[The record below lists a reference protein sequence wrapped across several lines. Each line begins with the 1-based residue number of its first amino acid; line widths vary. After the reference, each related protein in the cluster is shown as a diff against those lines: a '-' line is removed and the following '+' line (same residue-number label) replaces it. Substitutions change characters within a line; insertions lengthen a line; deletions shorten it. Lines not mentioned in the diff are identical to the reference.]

1 MSLSKWVAIV
11 TLVLFLVF
19 APVLPLVVAID
30 CVGIAVAIT
39 VAFVVAVQTVA
50 FVVHASVMLLL
61 RTDDFDHEWCAAYAS
76 WLNEMADKEAN
87 DLAAIAAATA
97 RPAPPVWPD
106 RALDLDEYDF

>member
-1 MSLSKWVAIV
+1 VIV
-11 TLVLFLVF
+11 TLVAIVVF

-76 WLNEMADKEAN
+76 WLNEMGDKEAN
-87 DLAAIAAATA
+87 DLAAIASATA
-97 RPAPPVWPD
+97 RPALPVWPD
-106 RALDLDEYDF
+106 QTYDLDEFDF